1 MRNKQ
6 ARWVRFLGKVLFVFY
21 IIFLVYFLCFA
32 EWYGRTGD
40 LGAYRYNL
48 VPFKEIKRFWEYRE
62 ALGTFTVFANLFG
75 NILIFV
81 PYGFLISMFTHRR
94 RFSRVFLWSLLLCM
108 GVELFQLFTRVGS
121 FDVDDLIL
129 NTLGGIIGWFLFE
142 ICNII
147 RRWNYVRNQK
157 KLKAAD

>member
-1 MRNKQ
+1 MKKKQ
-6 ARWVRFLGKVLFVFY
+6 AKWIHFLGKVLFVFY

-40 LGAYRYNL
+40 LGTYRYNL
-48 VPFKEIKRFWEYRE
+48 VPLKEIKRFWEYRE
-62 ALGTFTVFANLFG
+62 TLGLFAVFTNLVG

-81 PYGFLISMFTHRR
+81 PYGFLISMFTYKG
-94 RFSRVFLWSLLLCM
+94 RFGRVFLWSFGLCM
-108 GVELFQLFTRVGS
+108 GVELFQLVTRVGS

-129 NTLGGIIGWFLFE
+129 NTLGGVIGWFIFE

-147 RRWNYVRNQK
+147 RRVRYVRNQK
-157 KLKAAD
+157 KFKTAD